1 MYFKCSKF
9 YVAALCVC
17 YFCLRIIRNV
27 TFNINKLTKIWW
39 KIFNVDSLFNRSPQ
53 RSLKLSNDATTS
65 TIVLTEWR
73 EDSICVIF
81 SHTLFFSNTSVMFVL
96 QTWLNVKFLEIFELT
111 EIKQQFGFVFIITTN
126 TSNEV
131 VDAVFKKCIRLI

>member
-17 YFCLRIIRNV
+17 YFCLRIIKNV

-39 KIFNVDSLFNRSPQ
+39 KIFNVDSLFRRSPQ

-81 SHTLFFSNTSVMFVL
+81 SHTLFFRSTSVMFVL
-96 QTWLNVKFLEIFELT
+96 QKWLIVKFLEILELT

-126 TSNEV
+126 TST
-131 VDAVFKKCIRLI
+131 K